1 MLGRLVKVTPSSKV
15 VGDLALHLVGRGR
28 RRRRTSRPTPGKF
41 DVPDSVIGFLRGEL
55 GDPPGGWPEPFR
67 TRALE
72 GRPPEREA
80 AELSDED
87 RRGPARGPAGRR

>member
-15 VGDLALHLVGRGR
+15 VGDLALHLVGAGVEAEDFEAD
-28 RRRRTSRPTPGKF
+28 PGEY

-67 TRALE
+67 TRALA
-72 GRPPEREA
+72 GRPAPKA
-80 AELSDED
+80 S
-87 RRGPARGPAGRR
+87 PS